1 MEDEAKYY
9 NTNVKVD
16 MPSLFCLSL
25 SPNLKTD
32 ETESDFEKE
41 IKEIISLNMPSYETD
56 FNQRYKNKIKKGI
69 NLNENFKKIINCK
82 FLTYKNNHNEMSQ
95 IAYGY
100 TSTGEYAF
108 KIAKIDIQDIYIF
121 LNEVMRDI
129 SDEDNEMVQ
138 DDLDNC
144 LSDLN
149 DLIENDLIE
158 NDYNQLFFGIVFP
171 TYNLYDVI
179 TDTDFKNNN
188 DIYHLLEDNFVNIFE
203 FDYDIELEPLFKRLV
218 FLENDTLQYWNKE
231 YEEIYI
237 KN

>member
-1 MEDEAKYY
+1 
-9 NTNVKVD
+9 
-16 MPSLFCLSL
+16 
-25 SPNLKTD
+25 
-32 ETESDFEKE
+32 
-41 IKEIISLNMPSYETD
+41 MPSYETD

-203 FDYDIELEPLFKRLV
+203 FDLF
-218 FLENDTLQYWNKE
+218 T
-231 YEEIYI
+231 
-237 KN
+237 

>member
-1 MEDEAKYY
+1 MENEARYY
-9 NTNVKVD
+9 NTNIKVD
-16 MPSLFCLSL
+16 MPSLFCLSF

-41 IKEIISLNMPSYETD
+41 IKEIISSNMPSYETD

-82 FLTYKNNHNEMSQ
+82 FLTYKNNHNETSQ

-138 DDLDNC
+138 EDLDNC

-149 DLIENDLIE
+149 DLIEND
-158 NDYNQLFFGIVFP
+158 YTQLFFGIVFP

-179 TDTDFKNNN
+179 TDTNFKNNN

-231 YEEIYI
+231 YEEIYV

>member
-231 YEEIYI
+231 YEEIYV